1 MVLRILLVEDDQ
13 NLGDTVSTLLQEEGY
28 LVDRALQGDEGLFLA
43 RQNIY
48 DLLILD
54 VMLPGM
60 SGLAI
65 LKQLRE
71 EAIVTPILFL
81 TARDSIQDKVCGL
94 ESGADDYLVKP
105 FAFAELLA
113 RIKVLLRRQAG
124 VKESSLVYG
133 SLSLDIKRKE
143 AFMDS
148 RPLGLTGKEYE
159 LLEFLILNK
168 EQILVREQ
176 IFDRIWGFESEATQG
191 IVDLY
196 IHYLRKKLAPFGC
209 DGLIH
214 TIRGVGFMLKA

>member
-1 MVLRILLVEDDQ
+1 MLLRILLVEDDQ

-148 RPLGLTGKEYE
+148 RPIGLTGKEYE

>member
-1 MVLRILLVEDDQ
+1 MRILLVEDDQ

>member
-1 MVLRILLVEDDQ
+1 MLRILLVEDDQ